1 VATCGSAAI
10 RINSSSVIDY
20 PAIAAIEWIPAP
32 ATTCSTTPAAG
43 ATGVA
48 RTGTP
53 VTATFSRQMDAT
65 SITSSSFTLTPSGGS
80 PIAATVT
87 YDPAT
92 NKATLTP
99 SGTLLANTVYTAK
112 LAATIRGSDGT
123 AIAAASWT
131 FTTGP

>member
-1 VATCGSAAI
+1 
-10 RINSSSVIDY
+10 
-20 PAIAAIEWIPAP
+20 
-32 ATTCSTTPAAG
+32 
-43 ATGVA
+43 
-48 RTGTP
+48 
-53 VTATFSRQMDAT
+53 
-65 SITSSSFTLTPSGGS
+65 
-80 PIAATVT
+80 VT